1 MNYLDR
7 PSVFTRVL
15 TRGRHEGQSRRRN
28 CDDRNRTERAREKR
42 EQERKRLIFFSF
54 IITSSGFKKIFTLQK
69 NIKGGRKP
77 SLGEHSS
84 PDED

>member
-1 MNYLDR
+1 M
-7 PSVFTRVL
+7 RV
-15 TRGRHEGQSRRRN
+15 RVGEGTVM
-28 CDDRNRTERAREKR
+28 TETGQR
-42 EQERKRLIFFSF
+42 EQERERLIFFSF